1 MPRTWHIQNLRTP
14 PAGRCSHLVRSRTGR
29 EMFLFSHRTS
39 YPSRSGIW
47 RKHPAKARSCSDD
60 TDWLAVQSPL
70 WSETALFQERALYL
84 LTPAHCLLSDKNL
97 QNFLT
102 YFSPCGRVFCEHPY
116 RKSRVFCKHPALEK
130 TFLFIYYRA
139 SSSLAFSLFRSFSIA
154 KSRMRSFRVRSIV
167 L

>member
-1 MPRTWHIQNLRTP
+1 MGDWGLPQQARLSYKCYACVN
-14 PAGRCSHLVRSRTGR
+14 AATGGVSFAPCR
-29 EMFLFSHRTS
+29 AEVLFSS
-39 YPSRSGIW
+39 SIVIGIM
-47 RKHPAKARSCSDD
+47 RGR
-60 TDWLAVQSPL
+60 SPL
-70 WSETALFQERALYL
+70 PCKKKSVFRNWGLALECCVIDQIPHSSHF
-84 LTPAHCLLSDKNL
+84 CKNS